1 MEIQEIIGGEKL
13 VSVSTGNSFEK
24 FCSTGNEENT
34 ALPGGKEGSGEVFH
48 KMREITAYMWVD
60 GNDPEDRFCRGKN

>member
-1 MEIQEIIGGEKL
+1 MEIQEIIGEKL

-24 FCSTGNEENT
+24 FCSRENEENT

-48 KMREITAYMWVD
+48 KMREITACM
-60 GNDPEDRFCRGKN
+60 